1 MNSSYLGSKMSYRTK
16 QNKCI
21 KIIVAFSLNS
31 YVGQQQHIEY
41 FDANATGKQQ
51 QRRRQRQ

>member
-1 MNSSYLGSKMSYRTK
+1 MSYRTK
-16 QNKCI
+16 EKKCI

-51 QRRRQRQ
+51 QRRQQRQWKHFHR